1 MSDHPPRCAELL
13 YLKRQAFLLDQV
25 ASARD
30 GKLSRTDANKPIP
43 KQIQDELTLDAATA
57 GDFRREMVSRGL
69 LAEQKVKRSVVLAIT
84 EAGRTLLRDNHF
96 YVPLRP
102 AKGEVNDADDSVLR
116 QKRVALLLLQLVD
129 IPEGGHTPADLKKKF
144 EPLQAKLKLNSAT
157 ARFVRGGLA
166 DVRFIA
172 VTRTARSE
180 KYVLTEAGHSH
191 LGTLSFED
199 FGKLT
204 LSGSALTRLLRVA
217 RGSEVYPP
225 DHPSSPRTP
234 APVLTPRDLEAAVL
248 AASEQVRRDGNT
260 KLAPICEVRA
270 IMRQRYC
277 EAAVSRDAFDEC
289 ILELRR
295 SKKQRVISISD
306 KSSATG
312 EQLRDSVLAVGEVFF
327 YLENIDESASG

>member
-1 MSDHPPRCAELL
+1 M
-13 YLKRQAFLLDQV
+13 
-25 ASARD
+25 
-30 GKLSRTDANKPIP
+30 
-43 KQIQDELTLDAATA
+43 
-57 GDFRREMVSRGL
+57 
-69 LAEQKVKRSVVLAIT
+69 
-84 EAGRTLLRDNHF
+84 
-96 YVPLRP
+96 
-102 AKGEVNDADDSVLR
+102 NDADDSVLR

-217 RGSEVYPP
+217 RASEVYPP
-225 DHPSSPRTP
+225 DHPPP
-234 APVLTPRDLEAAVL
+234 PVLTPRDLEAAVL

-270 IMRQRYC
+270 IMRQRYD

>member
-1 MSDHPPRCAELL
+1 VSDHPPRCAELL

-217 RGSEVYPP
+217 RASEVYPP
-225 DHPSSPRTP
+225 DHPPP
-234 APVLTPRDLEAAVL
+234 LVLTPRDLEAAVL

-270 IMRQRYC
+270 IMRQRYD